1 MVLSVLLCP
10 FTLHTVGAIFSG
22 TSLPLRFLCPE
33 LEKCLFLLLW
43 KVLSVPIAKDKL
55 SQLSES
61 NLSTKLVQCFD
72 VELKLPPSQ
81 NIEFSYFSSVL

>member
-1 MVLSVLLCP
+1 M
-10 FTLHTVGAIFSG
+10 
-22 TSLPLRFLCPE
+22 CPE

-61 NLSTKLVQCFD
+61 NLSTKLEQCLD
-72 VELKLPPSQ
+72 VESKLPPSQ
-81 NIEFSYFSSVL
+81 NIEFSYVFLSVLVSLLENGKHLGCFSGKVTLC